1 MARKKKTKDSL
12 AENIAKQPDAPP
24 PPLFVGEKERN
35 LVKQIN
41 DEVLERVT
49 GQTVTY
55 YPMSRE
61 HTNYHP
67 IYGEA
72 VQKTFLSPIKVQAL
86 VEWEGSKT
94 TAQVFGIDRVT
105 SITIKFHRRR
115 LTEDQDLHVRE
126 GDFVAY
132 GDTFY
137 EIVTIA
143 EPKLLFGQI
152 DYKFEVIAK
161 CVKARENVFNA
172 K

>member
-1 MARKKKTKDSL
+1 MARKKKTKASL
-12 AENIAKQPDAPP
+12 ADMVAKQPEAPP
-24 PPLFVGEKERN
+24 PPLFLGEKERN
-35 LVKQIN
+35 LVKQVN
-41 DEVLERVT
+41 DEIIERVI

-67 IYGEA
+67 VYGEA

-94 TAQVFGIDRVT
+94 ETEAYGIDRVT
-105 SITIKFHRRR
+105 SITVKFHRRR
-115 LTEDQDLHVRE
+115 LVEDQELYVRE
-126 GDFVAY
+126 GDFLLY

-137 EIVTIA
+137 EIITIG

-152 DYKFEVIAK
+152 DFKFEIAAK
-161 CVKARENVFNA
+161 CIKARESVFNA